1 MGRPLACA
9 ALAGV
14 LAGVL
19 TLAAGAALA
28 QGDPDR
34 GAAVFA
40 RCATCHILTGKGFK
54 GPPLAGVFERKA
66 GTASGFA
73 YSAAMTK
80 SGIVW
85 DDDSLNDFLADP
97 AKMVPGT
104 SMIGVALPDPQERA
118 DVIAYLRAHSPPP

>member
-1 MGRPLACA
+1 MAR
-9 ALAGV
+9 ALAGIV
-14 LAGVL
+14 LAGAFAL
-19 TLAAGAALA
+19 TAGAALA

-66 GTASGFA
+66 GTAPGFA

-85 DDDSLNDFLADP
+85 DDESLNDFLADP